1 MSTWLGEGIT
11 RQIVKHYFW
20 VRLWECFQKRLAF
33 EPIDWLKETIL
44 QSRRIHTLTIHPIH
58 WQSEKKK
65 TEEGGFALGLNWNT
79 HLFLPLDI
87 KILVPWFWCLRI
99 QKGTETIGSSGSQYF
114 RFGQEIHCWLLGVS
128 SLQSVSHNTFQL
140 P

>member
-20 VRLWECFQKRLAF
+20 VCLWECFQKRLAF
-33 EPIDWLKETIL
+33 EPTDWLKETIL
-44 QSRRIHTLTIHPIH
+44 QSGRIH
-58 WQSEKKK
+58 WQYLQYTDNQTTKRQRKGE
-65 TEEGGFALGLNWNT
+65 FALGLNWNT
-79 HLFLPLDI
+79 HLFLPMDI

-114 RFGQEIHCWLLGVS
+114 RFGPEIHCWLLGVS
-128 SLQSVSHNTFQL
+128 SLQSASHNTSQL